1 MQNRKHIP
9 HTGRYRC
16 MIRCR
21 LDVPLRRA
29 LERYCEVHGIGI
41 CDAIRLAIFALVS
54 HAGLYAEAHREG

>member
-1 MQNRKHIP
+1 MQKRSTS

-29 LERYCEVHGIGI
+29 LERYCEIRGIGI
-41 CDAIRLAIFALVS
+41 CEAIRLAIFTLVS
-54 HAGLYAEAHREG
+54 HAGVYTEVHYDD